1 MPYVV
6 TFAPAVAICVYLVP
20 SGERKILNPTS
31 LDELS
36 VQARLILLD
45 DTAVAVRLEGASMTG
60 VGVGVGELEVEKTS
74 KTFEDEMLE
83 WLPPPATKILPSPT
97 TGKMPCRA
105 VGIGVSSRQVLEN
118 GL

>member
-1 MPYVV
+1 MN
-6 TFAPAVAICVYLVP
+6 FLP

-31 LDELS
+31 LVELS
-36 VQARLILLD
+36 LQARLIRLD
-45 DTAVAVRLEGASMTG
+45 DTAVAVRLEGGARL
-60 VGVGVGELEVEKTS
+60 GVGVGELEEKTS

-83 WLPPPATKILPSPT
+83 WIPPPATRILPSPT

-105 VGIGVSSRQVLEN
+105 VGIGASRRQVLEE